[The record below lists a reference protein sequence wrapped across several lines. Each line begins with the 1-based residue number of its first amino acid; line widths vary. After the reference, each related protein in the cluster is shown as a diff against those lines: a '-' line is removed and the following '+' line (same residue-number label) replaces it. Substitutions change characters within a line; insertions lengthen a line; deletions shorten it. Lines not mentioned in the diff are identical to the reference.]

1 VAGEQEAIAACAPGG
16 GDAPTVR
23 RSGPAQVLGRLDAF
37 GIAVTER
44 KWSLYAAAALRI
56 GYGLI
61 YLAYLL
67 REFPHRDEIWG
78 PGSPMTP
85 ALARELLDRTGWFS
99 VLTFSDSPVY
109 FELCYGLALAGC
121 VLFAIGWRTRM
132 LSIVFAVAVTSF
144 YARSV
149 LMTDGGD
156 NLITLMSLYLVCTD
170 CGRRWSLDARRAR
183 RGSARRRPGLFA
195 RLRCAR
201 FGATGFARHLGVSRR
216 VLVTVLHNCGMVVIG
231 AQICILYATA
241 GLYKV
246 QGGDWD
252 NGTALHYVLNLSLF
266 RPWPALSAVAD
277 SHPMMITVAAYLTV
291 LVQVAFPFALFGRLK
306 YVVLSMLL
314 CMHLGIAVLMG
325 LPMFSG
331 SMVVADAVFLSDR
344 FYTAAGRQVRRFAR
358 RPAPAVPDA
367 GLTGNPLVPAQEVR
381 TAEALDRT

>member
-1 VAGEQEAIAACAPGG
+1 MTGEQGSIATCAPGG
-16 GDAPTVR
+16 ESASAARGSGLVR
-23 RSGPAQVLGRLDAF
+23 LLARLDAF
-37 GIAVTER
+37 GVAVTEQPL
-44 KWSLYAAAALRI
+44 SLYAAAALRI

-85 ALARELLDRTGWFS
+85 ELSRELLARTGWFS
-99 VLTFSDSPVY
+99 ALNWSDSPIY
-109 FELCYGLALAGC
+109 FEACYGFALVVC
-121 VLFAIGWRTRM
+121 VLFTIGWRTRM
-132 LSIVFAVAVTSF
+132 LSIVFAFVVTSF
-144 YARSV
+144 YARSI

-156 NLITLMSLYLVCTD
+156 NLITLMSIYLVCTA
-170 CGRRWSLDARRAR
+170 CGRRCSLDSRRAR
-183 RGSARRRPGLFA
+183 LRGSAYRRRSLIARFETSEFA
-195 RLRCAR
+195 RD
-201 FGATGFARHLGVSRR
+201 LGVSRR

-266 RPWPALSAVAD
+266 RPWPALSAAAD
-277 SHPMMITVAAYLTV
+277 SHPMMITVAVYLTV

-331 SMVVADAVFLSDR
+331 SMVIADAVFLSDR
-344 FYTAAGRQVRRFAR
+344 FYLAAGRRARRLVRRR
-358 RPAPAVPDA
+358 GPEVPDA
-367 GLTGNPLVPAQEVR
+367 RLTGNSLVPTQQDR
-381 TAEALDRT
+381 TVEALDRT

>member
-1 VAGEQEAIAACAPGG
+1 MPAV
-16 GDAPTVR
+16 
-23 RSGPAQVLGRLDAF
+23 SGSGLARVLGRLDAF
-37 GIAVTER
+37 GLALTER
-44 KWSLYAAAALRI
+44 TWSLYAAAALRI

-67 REFPHRDEIWG
+67 REFPHRDELWG

-85 ALARELLDRTGWFS
+85 ALSRELLDRTGWFS
-99 VLTFSDSPVY
+99 VLTFSDSPIY
-109 FELCYGLALAGC
+109 FEVCYGFALVVC
-121 VLFAIGWRTRM
+121 VLFALGWRTRM
-132 LSIVFAVAVTSF
+132 LSIVFALVVTSF

-156 NLITLMSLYLVCTD
+156 NLITLMSIYLVATA

-183 RGSARRRPGLFA
+183 LRGSADRPGSLFA
-195 RLRCAR
+195 RFA
-201 FGATGFARHLGVSRR
+201 ATEFARHLGVSRR
-216 VLVTVLHNCGMVVIG
+216 VVVTVLHNCGMVVIG

-252 NGTALHYVLNLSLF
+252 NGTALHYVLHLSLF

-344 FYTAAGRQVRRFAR
+344 FYLAVERRARRLVRRT
-358 RPAPAVPDA
+358 APALPDA
-367 GLTGNPLVPAQEVR
+367 GAMGHPLVPAQEVR
-381 TAEALDRT
+381 TADALDRT

>member
-1 VAGEQEAIAACAPGG
+1 M
-16 GDAPTVR
+16 
-23 RSGPAQVLGRLDAF
+23 SGSGLAHVLARLDAF
-37 GIAVTER
+37 GVAVTER
-44 KWSLYAAAALRI
+44 TWSPYAAAALRI

-67 REFPHRDEIWG
+67 REFPHRDELWG
-78 PGSPMTP
+78 PDSPMTP
-85 ALARELLDRTGWFS
+85 ALSRELLDRTGWFS
-99 VLTFSDSPVY
+99 VLTFSDSPIY
-109 FELCYGLALAGC
+109 FEVCYGLALVVC
-121 VLFAIGWRTRM
+121 VLFALGWRTRM
-132 LSIVFAVAVTSF
+132 LAIVFALVVTSF

-156 NLITLMSLYLVCTD
+156 NLITLMSIYLVCTA
-170 CGRRWSLDARRAR
+170 CGRRWSLDSRRAR
-183 RGSARRRPGLFA
+183 LRGSADRPESRFA
-195 RLRCAR
+195 R
-201 FGATGFARHLGVSRR
+201 FATTEFARHLGVSRR
-216 VLVTVLHNCGMVVIG
+216 VVVTVLHNCGMVVIG

-252 NGTALHYVLNLSLF
+252 NGTALHFVLNLSLF
-266 RPWPALSAVAD
+266 RPWPVLSAVAD
-277 SHPMMITVAAYLTV
+277 SHPMMITAAAYLTV

-344 FYTAAGRQVRRFAR
+344 FYLAVGRRARRLVRRTG
-358 RPAPAVPDA
+358 PAVPDL
-367 GLTGNPLVPAQEVR
+367 GTTGRSLVPAQEVR
-381 TAEALDRT
+381 TADALDRA